1 MSKVYRFIVHVGRDG
16 VDAHVWSYDKVIV
29 DGVPY
34 AMVLDRLE
42 QVRAS
47 PGEWH
52 DTREAALRACAS
64 KLTDISSDALR
75 KAEQMREEAAGV

>member
-1 MSKVYRFIVHVGRDG
+1 MSKVYRSIIHVGRDG
-16 VDAHVWSYDKVIV
+16 VEAHVWSYDKVIV
-29 DGVPY
+29 DGVPF
-34 AMVLDRLE
+34 ARVLGRLDP
-42 QVRAS
+42 VLAS

-64 KLTDISSDALR
+64 KLTEISSEALR